1 MNKIIEIYSNNK
13 SRPFDKIIGLLTD
26 DQIKTLQNEFNH
38 SDPRACLYT
47 LKQRLLGFEI
57 QLRCP
62 ICNKE
67 ISEKQYSRLHV
78 RSGLSKRSCG
88 SKECKKLYKE
98 KCVFEKYGVNHISEL
113 NSVQESKRKTCQER
127 YGVDNPAKSNIIRE
141 KMKKT
146 TFERYGVENYRNSD
160 EYLDKANRTCQEKYG
175 LNLNWI
181 SSQSWFR
188 DKVKKTNLEKF
199 GAESATRNEDV
210 KNKIRQTNLE
220 KYGVEWFTQTDDF
233 QKFVKEANL
242 KKYGVEYTMQSS
254 EVLQIIKQNNLE
266 KYGVEWYFQQE
277 EFKDNFRN
285 YFLELYGVQNPMKIK
300 SISEKVKQTTIEK
313 YGCFP
318 VPQKVYANFQKVE
331 LDIFN
336 YIKSFNND
344 FSIIKNDRKVLKGL
358 ELDIY
363 IPELK
368 LAIEVNGDYWHSNI
382 YKIKNYHI
390 NKTNLCKSKG
400 IRLIHIWEHEW
411 HQNKEFIQSLL
422 KLYIEDKIHQNEFQK
437 LLEQFNG
444 KLPRDY
450 FQILDFPDGKIEEP
464 KEELINEHLITK
476 SGFILER

>member
-38 SDPRACLYT
+38 SDPRACLYA

-67 ISEKQYSRLHV
+67 ISEKQYSRLHI

-98 KCVFEKYGVNHISEL
+98 KCVFAKYGVNHISEL

-127 YGVDNPAKSNIIRE
+127 YGIDSPAKSNIIRE

-160 EYLDKANRTCQEKYG
+160 EYLDKANITCQEKYG
-175 LNLNWI
+175 LNLNGI

-242 KKYGVEYTMQSS
+242 KKYGVEYTMQSP
-254 EVLQIIKQNNLE
+254 EVLQIIKQNNLK

-277 EFKDNFRN
+277 EFFKKFQIICSNIYISKIHQSVFDF
-285 YFLELYGVQNPMKIK
+285 IK
-300 SISEKVKQTTIEK
+300 SICQNKISINNRTILNGK
-313 YGCFP
+313 
-318 VPQKVYANFQKVE
+318 
-331 LDIFN
+331 
-336 YIKSFNND
+336 
-344 FSIIKNDRKVLKGL
+344 

-363 IPELK
+363 IPKLK
-368 LAIEVNGDYWHSNI
+368 LGIEINGDYWHSRN
-382 YKIKNYHI
+382 KKDSDYHL
-390 NKTNLCKSKG
+390 NKTELAESKG

-411 HQNKEFIQSLL
+411 HSNKEFIQSLL
-422 KLYIEDKIHQNEFQK
+422 KLYLENKVHQNEFQK

-444 KLPRDY
+444 RLPRDY
-450 FQILDFPDGKIEEP
+450 FQTLDFHGKIEEP
-464 KEELINEHLITK
+464 KEQLINEHLITK
-476 SGFILER
+476 SGFILTR